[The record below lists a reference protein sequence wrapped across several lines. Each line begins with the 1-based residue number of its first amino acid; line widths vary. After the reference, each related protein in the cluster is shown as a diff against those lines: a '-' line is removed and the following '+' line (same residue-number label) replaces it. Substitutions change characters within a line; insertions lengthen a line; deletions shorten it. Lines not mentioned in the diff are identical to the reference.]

1 MATPTTE
8 APTPEAGG
16 CSTSSSSDLVHTST
30 HSEPEDIGW
39 GDDDAGLTQVEQH
52 PDVQPDSDD
61 SDSINDL
68 GLILRESLT
77 ISEVSRA
84 IFRPYSRTK
93 VHSANKPDR
102 SFIFPKVHSNGCHRS
117 FQQKWLDRL
126 VYNKEVDGD
135 FCKIHAFQHSSKQQ
149 RRFEKTINIDFWV
162 EFQFFVYCPRTR
174 ILLCTYAKH
183 VKKKHHTTV
192 KYTYWQKGGTNTSGH
207 AQTAHALIQ

>member
-1 MATPTTE
+1 MSYLCSQPRGQPDLDDGVKVQTEKELIVPQTAVITMFFRVATPTTE

-16 CSTSSSSDLVHTST
+16 RSTSSSSNLVHTST
-30 HSEPEDIGW
+30 HSEPDDIGW

-126 VYNKEVDGD
+126 VYSKEVWMVISARYTC
-135 FCKIHAFQHSSKQQ
+135 F
-149 RRFEKTINIDFWV
+149 N
-162 EFQFFVYCPRTR
+162 
-174 ILLCTYAKH
+174 
-183 VKKKHHTTV
+183 TV
-192 KYTYWQKGGTNTSGH
+192 ASNSIVLRK
-207 AQTAHALIQ
+207 